1 MGLVFGTGTAY
12 TSPMMVA
19 IGGGMAPAVRT
30 ASGHSLEYATL
41 DSSEGLATG
50 EMHSTE
56 RALSNMPLAAA
67 VGGVG
72 GAGIAVVGVA
82 EEK

>member
-1 MGLVFGTGTAY
+1 
-12 TSPMMVA
+12 MVA
-19 IGGGMAPAVRT
+19 IGGGMAPAVAT
-30 ASGHSLEYATL
+30 ASERSLGYATL
-41 DSSEGLATG
+41 DSSESLATG
-50 EMHSTE
+50 GMNSTE